1 MSDGNSERRA
11 MTRREFIKLGAG
23 IGAGAGAAAVLAAC
37 SPAPTAVPP
46 TQAPTAVPPAA
57 TKAAATM
64 APTAV
69 PPTVAPTATAKPLA
83 EIKKLVQ
90 GTYNPNWA
98 NCVLSE
104 LADVKGWFKEEGI
117 DSKEIV
123 IIDQA
128 QIFPALIGGSLMLAQ
143 QDTDAIAAA
152 NAAGEPLYLISCY
165 RDKEPWIFGIGPG
178 YKTLADIKGKP
189 LSGGAI
195 GTRNENSL
203 KEMIKRLGGDPND
216 YQWVPIGGGS
226 DGRVKAVIG
235 GVIAGTLMQDRH
247 VPLIQKAGGTILYN
261 KREAFP
267 QDAYV
272 AHKSWLDKNPR
283 TAIGFLKATFRARQF
298 AIDPKNKDEIIALMK
313 SRNYDFPQEFIDT
326 YEALL
331 DIMSPTGNFSPDA
344 MVNLLQAAV
353 KAGTLKTLVDWK
365 TFVKLDYQNQ
375 AFKELG
381 REDLVMKV

>member
-46 TQAPTAVPPAA
+46 TQVPTAVPPTAV
-57 TKAAATM
+57 KAAATL

-69 PPTVAPTATAKPLA
+69 PPTVAPTATSMPLA

-104 LADVKGWFKEEGI
+104 LAETKGWFKEVGI

-152 NAAGEPLYLISCY
+152 NAAGEPLYIISCY
-165 RDKEPWIFGIGPG
+165 RDKEPWIFGVGPG
-178 YKTLADIKGKP
+178 YKTLADLKGKP

-195 GTRNENSL
+195 GTRNEASL
-203 KEMIKRLGGDPND
+203 KEMVKRLGGNPDD
-216 YQWVPIGGGS
+216 YQWVPVGGGS

-247 VPLIQKAGGTILYN
+247 VQLIEKAGGAILYN

-272 AHKSWLDKNPR
+272 AHKNWLDKNPR
-283 TAIGFLKATFRARQF
+283 TAIGFLKATFKARGF
-298 AIDPKNKDEIIALMK
+298 ALDPKNKDEIIALMK
-313 SRNYDFPQEFIDT
+313 SRGYDFPQEFIDT
-326 YEALL
+326 YAALL
-331 DIMSPTGNFSPDA
+331 DIMSPTGNFAPDS
-344 MVNLLQAAV
+344 MVNLLNAAV
-353 KAGTLKTLVDWK
+353 QAGTLKKLPDWK
-365 TFVKLDYQNQ
+365 TFVNLDYQNQ
-375 AFKELG
+375 AFTELG
-381 REDLVMKV
+381 RTDLIMKA